1 MVDINVEKYINAK
14 VCTLRV
20 GNKQLF
26 WVRMHHVL
34 EGMGVKNM
42 SDLVSKEIRG
52 IFKTKNPTKY
62 QIRKYKRREKELD
75 PNSTATFVYVR
86 SDLMSRIIKNCRGEK
101 RRDEKKKKTISG
113 VN

>member
-62 QIRKYKRREKELD
+62 QIRNTKDVKRNWILILLLLLCM
-75 PNSTATFVYVR
+75 FVV
-86 SDLMSRIIKNCRGEK
+86 
-101 RRDEKKKKTISG
+101 ISCQE
-113 VN
+113 